1 MAAMRPLKRRNGNQ
15 YLHRTTEKY
24 RRQVQRKMHAYHVFV
39 QTGMIAQG
47 MLQYLAMTCDGLV
60 WKHFGTW
67 IRTIRPDVL
76 PSEMIVSAA
85 LKNTLP
91 GFLHHGGKGSAFRK
105 FILDKM
111 GLQQNLWVKFRICS
125 GNAGRRVPLPLDPRT
140 AETTCFMG

>member
-1 MAAMRPLKRRNGNQ
+1 
-15 YLHRTTEKY
+15 
-24 RRQVQRKMHAYHVFV
+24 MHAYHVFV

-85 LKNTLP
+85 LKNTTAWIFAP
-91 GFLHHGGKGSAFRK
+91 RRK
-105 FILDKM
+105 RF
-111 GLQQNLWVKFRICS
+111 S
-125 GNAGRRVPLPLDPRT
+125 VPKIHP
-140 AETTCFMG
+140 